1 MNEVHVNK
9 NEVKRRTYIRNDMQ
23 QRSKWALSEASDF
36 HKPVVKKSVKARF
49 DWQVGDKVSHRMWG
63 KGEVIEVSGAGK
75 NMMLKLSFPGNQIRQ
90 VMVAFAPIEK
100 ED

>member
-1 MNEVHVNK
+1 M
-9 NEVKRRTYIRNDMQ
+9 
-23 QRSKWALSEASDF
+23 
-36 HKPVVKKSVKARF
+36 
-49 DWQVGDKVSHRMWG
+49 SHRMWG